1 MGSPSKRYQVGC
13 LYREKRKARPDVWV
27 FRFRDGKTNRKK
39 IIGTVEEFSTKTK
52 AFRAC
57 ELLRANINK
66 NTGTPRTI
74 GELVLHYRQ
83 KEMPEDGSKSFSTR
97 TAYYTYLRNWIV
109 PAWGEHSLSDVRTVA
124 VEDWLR
130 TLPLAN
136 GSRAKIRNLMSTL
149 FSHAIRHEWTEKI
162 RFASCVS
169 QPNVSG
175 RRMF

>member
-1 MGSPSKRYQVGC
+1 M
-13 LYREKRKARPDVWV
+13 
-27 FRFRDGKTNRKK
+27 
-39 IIGTVEEFSTKTK
+39 EEFSTKTK

-97 TAYYTYLRNWIV
+97 TAYDTYLRNWIV

-136 GSRAKIRNLMSTL
+136 GSRAKIRNLMSTQL
-149 FSHAIRHEWTEKI
+149 VTRYVTSGLRKI